1 MMAKI
6 RSVPN
11 GRKIIINRVVKR
23 EMMREPKRLDEVIRA
38 AVRDSYAGKN
48 DHQLVNRFM
57 KE

>member
-23 EMMREPKRLDEVIRA
+23 EMMREPKRLGEVIRA
-38 AVRDSYAGKN
+38 AVRDRYAGKN
-48 DHQLVNRFM
+48 DHELVNRFM